1 MRKTCFLT
9 AAGLLAALTVLPAQ
23 AQWYGDD
30 GRYDDR
36 YGYDGYGHDGYGYNN
51 GTFRCESRDRR
62 TTRCP
67 TRGYRVQLIR
77 QFSDMACVRGRTWG
91 QDGYGVW
98 VTNGCRGLFAFD
110 NRGHSGWNNN
120 GWNNNGWNNSGHYGS
135 DFVRCES
142 RDNRSRTCAMS
153 VGRNNGI
160 RLVRQLSDTPCI
172 EGRNWGVSRNG
183 VWVSGGCRAEFV
195 VSRGRGRERP
205 PGDLG
210 NVRPPGD
217 LGNGY
222 PPGGRVYRQGND
234 DGPPPGVL
242 RDGEGANGQGA
253 RSRGPRLVDV
263 PRGDQ
268 TPPPGVITDPVGG
281 GMTSDPP
288 GVIRGAPRPR
298 PAPISVAQ
306 SNDRP
311 PGRPTSSEPAPGV
324 FRTLPAEQAP
334 APRQAPLPRGGQ
346 EERARETP

>member
-30 GRYDDR
+30 DRYDDR
-36 YGYDGYGHDGYGYNN
+36 YGYDGHDGYGHDGYGYNN

-67 TRGYRVQLIR
+67 TRGYRVLLIR
-77 QFSDMACVRGRTWG
+77 QYSDMPCVRGRSWG

-98 VTNGCRGLFAFD
+98 VTNGCRALFRFD
-110 NRGHSGWNNN
+110 DRGNWGWNNNN
-120 GWNNNGWNNSGHYGS
+120 GWNNNGWNNGGHYGN

-142 RDNRSRTCAMS
+142 RDNRSRTCPMS

-210 NVRPPGD
+210 NIRPPGD

-222 PPGGRVYRQGND
+222 PPGGRVHRQGND
-234 DGPPPGVL
+234 EGPPPGVIV
-242 RDGEGANGQGA
+242 DE
-253 RSRGPRLVDV
+253 RSGRNRGPRQVDL
-263 PRGDQ
+263 
-268 TPPPGVITDPVGG
+268 PPPGVIAGPVGG
-281 GMTSDPP
+281 VGQTGLPP
-288 GVIRGAPRPR
+288 GQIQGAPRPR
-298 PAPISVAQ
+298 PRPISVAQ
-306 SNDRP
+306 GDNRP
-311 PGRPTSSEPAPGV
+311 PPGPPPSSGPAPGV
-324 FRTLPAEQAP
+324 FRTVPAEQAP
-334 APRQAPLPRGGQ
+334 AARPGLQGQ
-346 EERARETP
+346 EERSRETP

>member
-36 YGYDGYGHDGYGYNN
+36 YGYGHDGYGYNN

-67 TRGYRVQLIR
+67 TRGYRVQLVR

-98 VTNGCRGLFAFD
+98 VTNGCRALFAFD
-110 NRGHSGWNNN
+110 NYGHGGWNNN
-120 GWNNNGWNNSGHYGS
+120 GWNSNGHYGS

-195 VSRGRGRERP
+195 VSRGRVVVE
-205 PGDLG
+205 
-210 NVRPPGD
+210 
-217 LGNGY
+217 NGKFNAARGSGLFLSCAS
-222 PPGGRVYRQGND
+222 PDSAKP
-234 DGPPPGVL
+234 
-242 RDGEGANGQGA
+242 EGQAAPELQAMARFGA
-253 RSRGPRLVDV
+253 K
-263 PRGDQ
+263 
-268 TPPPGVITDPVGG
+268 
-281 GMTSDPP
+281 
-288 GVIRGAPRPR
+288 
-298 PAPISVAQ
+298 
-306 SNDRP
+306 
-311 PGRPTSSEPAPGV
+311 
-324 FRTLPAEQAP
+324 
-334 APRQAPLPRGGQ
+334 PLF
-346 EERARETP
+346 

>member
-23 AQWYGDD
+23 AQWHDD
-30 GRYDDR
+30 DRYDDR

-51 GTFRCESRDRR
+51 GSFRCESRDRR
-62 TTRCP
+62 TTRCA

-77 QFSDMACVRGRTWG
+77 QFSDMPCVRGRTWG

-98 VTNGCRGLFAFD
+98 VTNGCRALFRFD
-110 NRGHSGWNNN
+110 DRNNWGGNGWNN
-120 GWNNNGWNNSGHYGS
+120 GWNNNGGHHGS

-142 RDNRSRTCAMS
+142 RDNRSRTCPMS

-195 VSRGRGRERP
+195 VSRGRGGGGWERP

-210 NVRPPGD
+210 DQRPPGD

-222 PPGGRVYRQGND
+222 RPGGRTPRQGND
-234 DGPPPGVL
+234 DGPPPGVIV
-242 RDGEGANGQGA
+242 EGQGG
-253 RSRGPRLVDV
+253 RSRGPRMVDV
-263 PRGDQ
+263 
-268 TPPPGVITDPVGG
+268 PPPGVITGPTGG
-281 GMTSDPP
+281 GGQTSLPP
-288 GVIRGAPRPR
+288 GEIQGAPRPR
-298 PAPISVAQ
+298 PRPISVAQ
-306 SNDRP
+306 SDRRP
-311 PGRPTSSEPAPGV
+311 PPGPAQSSEPAPGV
-324 FRTLPAEQAP
+324 FRTLPAEEAP
-334 APRQAPLPRGGQ
+334 APRPARQGQ
-346 EERARETP
+346 EERTPETP

>member
-23 AQWYGDD
+23 AQWHGDD
-30 GRYDDR
+30 RYDDR
-36 YGYDGYGHDGYGYNN
+36 YGYDGYGHNGYGYND

-98 VTNGCRGLFAFD
+98 VTNGCRALFRFD
-110 NRGHSGWNNN
+110 DRGNWGGNNNN
-120 GWNNNGWNNSGHYGS
+120 GWNNNGWNNGGHSGG

-195 VSRGRGRERP
+195 VSRGRGGGRDRP

-210 NVRPPGD
+210 DRRPPGD
-217 LGNGY
+217 LGNGF
-222 PPGGRVYRQGND
+222 PGGRAPRQGSND
-234 DGPPPGVL
+234 NGPPPGVI
-242 RDGEGANGQGA
+242 REIQQGQGG
-253 RSRGPRLVDV
+253 RNRGPQLVDV
-263 PRGDQ
+263 PPPGVVSGPVGGNGR
-268 TPPPGVITDPVGG
+268 TTLPPGVIQD
-281 GMTSDPP
+281 
-288 GVIRGAPRPR
+288 APRPR
-298 PAPISVAQ
+298 PRPISVAQ
-306 SNDRP
+306 SDNRP
-311 PGRPTSSEPAPGV
+311 PPGSPQSSEPAPGV
-324 FRTLPAEQAP
+324 FRTLPAEQVP
-334 APRQAPLPRGGQ
+334 ATRPVLHGQ
-346 EERARETP
+346 EERAREMP

>member
-23 AQWYGDD
+23 AQWYDD

-36 YGYDGYGHDGYGYNN
+36 YGYDGYGHEGYGNN
-51 GTFRCESRDRR
+51 DGTFRCESRDRR

-67 TRGYRVQLIR
+67 TSGYRVQLIR

-110 NRGHSGWNNN
+110 NRGHGGWNNN
-120 GWNNNGWNNSGHYGS
+120 GWNNSGWNNSGHYGS

-153 VGRNNGI
+153 VGRNNGV

-195 VSRGRGRERP
+195 VGRGRGRERP

-210 NVRPPGD
+210 NMRPPGD

-222 PPGGRVYRQGND
+222 PPGGRVQRQGND

-242 RDGEGANGQGA
+242 RDGEGGNGPGG
-253 RSRGPRLVDV
+253 RSRGPRVVEV
-263 PRGDQ
+263 PRGNQ
-268 TPPPGVITDPVGG
+268 TPPPGVITGPVGG
-281 GMTSDPP
+281 GTMSDPP
-288 GVIRGAPRPR
+288 GVIRNAPRPR

-306 SNDRP
+306 SDDRP
-311 PGRPTSSEPAPGV
+311 PDRPTSAEPAPGV

-334 APRQAPLPRGGQ
+334 TPRQAPTTRGQ
-346 EERARETP
+346 EERTPETP

>member
-30 GRYDDR
+30 RDDR
-36 YGYDGYGHDGYGYNN
+36 YGYDGYGHEGYGYND

-98 VTNGCRGLFAFD
+98 VTNGCRGLFRFD
-110 NRGHSGWNNN
+110 DRGNWGWNNNN
-120 GWNNNGWNNSGHYGS
+120 GWNNNGWNNGGHSGG

-195 VSRGRGRERP
+195 VSRGRGGGWERP

-210 NVRPPGD
+210 DRRPPGD
-217 LGNGY
+217 LGNGF
-222 PPGGRVYRQGND
+222 PPGGRVPRQGND
-234 DGPPPGVL
+234 DGPPPGVI
-242 RDGEGANGQGA
+242 REIQEGQGG
-253 RSRGPRLVDV
+253 RNRGPRLVDV
-263 PRGDQ
+263 P
-268 TPPPGVITDPVGG
+268 PPGVVSGPMGG
-281 GMTSDPP
+281 SGRPSLPP
-288 GVIRGAPRPR
+288 GQIQDAPRPR
-298 PAPISVAQ
+298 PRPVSVAQ
-306 SNDRP
+306 SSDNRP
-311 PGRPTSSEPAPGV
+311 PPGPPQSSEPAPGV

-334 APRQAPLPRGGQ
+334 APRPAP
-346 EERARETP
+346 RAREEGDRQTP